1 MVKILKYC
9 SDVQLTTPAWR
20 VSGLKKPYVIAG
32 LLAIAVSL
40 WALQTAIAQYNLW
53 QSLIEAGAIPYPSH
67 EWFWGRVF
75 PSMAVA
81 MLAWAVAIVML
92 WLGLRRSPSE
102 MAKTA

>member
-1 MVKILKYC
+1 M
-9 SDVQLTTPAWR
+9 
-20 VSGLKKPYVIAG
+20 KKPYVIAG

-53 QSLIEAGAIPYPSH
+53 QSLVEAGVIPYPSR
-67 EWFWGRVF
+67 EWLWGRVF

-81 MLAWAVAIVML
+81 IVTWVVAIVML
-92 WLGLRRSPSE
+92 WLGLRRTPSE